1 MRSKSEAQCRFK
13 FFQES
18 NLKETNQYY
27 QKYQAISSILD
38 QTPEIVDAVHQD
50 LEKPLKHAS
59 ARDAEGRRCK
69 FTTSMVLRVLVLMFA
84 EGWSLRETT
93 IRIDTT
99 DFFREFVGI
108 HDGPMMN
115 YSTLCHLKNA
125 IRDETWKR
133 INRVLAK
140 SSAEGEKISGE
151 ATRIDTTAVETNIH
165 YPTDS
170 SLLWDVYR
178 VLARFIKQA
187 RKLDRE
193 SVGDKRVHNRST
205 KKLFTKINRTA
216 GRNNSAESLKD
227 PYEDLISRV
236 NGIMAWS
243 QSVAVNLRNRADK
256 VAGPC
261 GDAAARGLAEEIENY
276 RLLGAQVV
284 DQAQRR
290 IFQGE
295 QVPNEEKIFSIF
307 EPHTEL
313 LKRGKARRN
322 IEYGHM
328 VQIQQSPEKFI
339 TDYGVFRKKPVE
351 HKLLDPAAENHKD
364 VFGKYPDTFSADKGY
379 YEREAVERLEQKVKT
394 VAIGKKGKRTEEET
408 AREHSPEFREA
419 QRFRAGVEGSI
430 SFLKRVLRLARCFA
444 KGFEHYCST
453 VGATIFAHNLVVLAR
468 C

>member
-1 MRSKSEAQCRFK
+1 MRSKSEPQSRLK
-13 FFQES
+13 FFQKS

-27 QKYQAISSILD
+27 QKYQGISNTLDANPAII
-38 QTPEIVDAVHQD
+38 DAAHED
-50 LEKPLKHAS
+50 LKGPLKHAS
-59 ARDAEGRRCK
+59 AKDLEGRSCK
-69 FTTSMVLRVLVLMFA
+69 FTTSMILRILIVMFV

-93 IRIDTT
+93 IRIDDS

-108 HDGPMMN
+108 YDRPMMN
-115 YSTLCHLKNA
+115 YSTLCNLKNA
-125 IRDETWKR
+125 IRVETWKV
-133 INRVLAK
+133 INRLLAK
-140 SSAEGEKISGE
+140 SAAEEEKISG
-151 ATRIDTTAVETNIH
+151 ATTRIDTTAVETDIH

-170 SLLWDVYR
+170 WLLWDVYR

-193 SVGDKRVHNRST
+193 SVGEKRLHNRST
-205 KKLFTKINRTA
+205 KKLFTKINRKA
-216 GRNNSAESLKD
+216 GRKGSAESLKK

-236 NGIMAWS
+236 LSIMAWS
-243 QSVAVNLRNRADK
+243 RSVAVNLRNRA
-256 VAGPC
+256 GEIGGLC
-261 GDAAARGLAEEIENY
+261 GDSMARGLAEEIENCL
-276 RLLGAQVV
+276 LLGSQVV

-290 IFQGE
+290 VFQGE

-328 VQIQQSPEKFI
+328 IQIQQSPEKFI
-339 TDYGVFRKKPVE
+339 TGYDVFDKKPVE
-351 HKLLDPAAENHKD
+351 HTLLDPAAENHKD
-364 VFGKYPDTFSADKGY
+364 VFGAYPDTLSADKAY
-379 YEREAVERLEQKVKT
+379 YDGKT
-394 VAIGKKGKRTEEET
+394 IEDLKRKIENVSIGKKGKRTEEET

-419 QRFRAGVEGSI
+419 QRFRAGIEGSI
-430 SFLKRVLRLARCFA
+430 SFLKRILRLARCFA